1 MRIGPYDVV
10 RQISEGAFG
19 RTFLGT
25 HRILKKKVCLKQE
38 KTGDPVYRKL
48 FEDEARLL
56 WDIHHDSLP
65 TLKDYLDH
73 PDFGQVMAMSFI
85 EGECLED
92 VVEKRGA
99 IDDEHVC
106 WILQRVLDAL
116 SYLHH
121 HRVIHCD
128 IKPQNIILDIPRH
141 NAVLVDFGLYV
152 ADPDAKTLPKGGTP
166 FYLPP
171 EFLLGLPPLP
181 AADLYSLGMTAVRV
195 SGGDVRTGVLPKDM
209 HPDLQAFIGSM
220 IRRDPVA
227 RPQDAGALNR
237 SLTTL
242 RQRVFNRTA
251 TLEMFK
257 HRGDKP

>member
-1 MRIGPYDVV
+1 MRIGPYDVIS
-10 RQISEGAFG
+10 QISEGAFG
-19 RTFLGT
+19 RTFLAK
-25 HRILKKKVCLKQE
+25 HRVLGVKACLKQE
-38 KTGDPVYRKL
+38 KTGDPIYRKL
-48 FEDEARLL
+48 FEAEARLL

-65 TLKDYLDH
+65 TLKDYLVD
-73 PDFGQVMAMSFI
+73 PDYGQVIAMSFI

-92 VVEKRGA
+92 LVEKRGA
-99 IDDEHVC
+99 IDDEHIC

-121 HRVIHCD
+121 RHVIHCD
-128 IKPQNIILDIPRH
+128 IKPQNIILDIPEH
-141 NAVLVDFGLYV
+141 NAVLVDFGLYA
-152 ADPDAKTLPKGGTP
+152 ADPDSQTLPKGGTR

-181 AADLYSLGMTAVRV
+181 AADLYSLGMTAVHIA
-195 SGGDVRTGVLPKDM
+195 GGDVRTGVLPKDM
-209 HPDLQAFIGSM
+209 HPDLQAFIGEM

-242 RQRVFNRTA
+242 RKRVFNRTA